1 MLKRASGWSGAN
13 VVSLF
18 DSGRLIR
25 AVREASQMTPDEF
38 VTALREEIGWT
49 VPTSVLLAWEEGR
62 SEPPRQV
69 SLTVTRLSP
78 HADVELGS
86 VETMN
91 RRKFLSGV
99 ARLGG
104 LALVDA
110 TVRPPAVSA
119 GSPTAATEETRS
131 LTEFDVDA
139 LTVGSIS
146 ETAVSGLAELVT
158 TYRSVYGSISAEDL
172 VPKVL
177 GLIRLLRDIEKSVS
191 SPALRRQV
199 TSLIGQ
205 AAVMAGLLSLMGR
218 HDLATADYFY
228 HLALTAAEES
238 ADGDLLA
245 YVQGSISFHEVRA
258 GRLRDGLTRLMAAQD
273 AMTGEMSPT
282 TSAWFASLGSELHA
296 RAGDELMSRRLLEQ
310 AERLI
315 EVAPGSIGSWRGV
328 GIFDSSK
335 ILAYRGGNLVLL
347 ERGREAEEVL
357 TRVLRVLPPMRVKHR
372 CTALGDLALALAQQ
386 KEPDQAARKG
396 MEALELATQIRHTE
410 SVMRIRRAYVRL
422 QPWKTRPPVVELG
435 RRLADAI

>member
-1 MLKRASGWSGAN
+1 MPKRGSDWGGGN

-18 DSGRLIR
+18 DGGRLIR

-38 VTALREEIGWT
+38 VTALRAEVGWT

-78 HADVELGS
+78 QADVELGS

-91 RRKFLSGV
+91 RRKFLSGA

-104 LALVDA
+104 LAL
-110 TVRPPAVSA
+110 TVRPPAGSA
-119 GSPTAATEETRS
+119 GSSTAATEETRS
-131 LTEFDVDA
+131 FTEFDEKA
-139 LTVGSIS
+139 LTVGSLS

-158 TYRSVYGSISAEDL
+158 THRSIYGSTSAEDL
-172 VPKVL
+172 LPKVL

-191 SPALRRQV
+191 SPALRQQV

-218 HDLATADYFY
+218 HDLAAADYFY
-228 HLALTAAEES
+228 ALALTAAEES

-245 YVQGSISFHEVRA
+245 YVQGSISFHDVRA
-258 GRLRDGLTRLMAAQD
+258 GRLRDGLMRLMAAQD
-273 AMTGEMSPT
+273 AMTGEMSPM

-296 RAGDELMSRRLLEQ
+296 RVGDELMSRRLLEK
-310 AERLI
+310 AERFM
-315 EVAPGSIGSWRGV
+315 EATPPSMGSWRGV
-328 GIFDSSK
+328 GIFDNSK
-335 ILAYRGGNLVLL
+335 IVAYRGGNLVLL

-357 TRVLRVLPPMRVKHR
+357 TKVLSALPPTRVKHR

-386 KEPDQAARKG
+386 KEPDHAAQRA
-396 MEALELATQIRHTE
+396 MEALELATQLRHTE
-410 SVMRIRRAYVRL
+410 SVMRVRRAYVRL
-422 QPWKTRPPVVELG
+422 QPWKTRAPVVELG
-435 RRLADAI
+435 QRLANAI